1 MTPPPELLRSGW
13 FPFIL
18 NFYWRAVP
26 VFFRFGGL
34 SLTSWFRTPEKNRA
48 EGGSPESQH
57 LFGLAWDIAVPQQ
70 QAGSRVGQVVDDVV
84 RELQA
89 AGLVAVRERRHV
101 HVQLF
106 PAGVL
111 ARAGVTFPR

>member
-1 MTPPPELLRSGW
+1 MIPPPELLQSAW

-18 NFYWRAVP
+18 NFYWRVAGI
-26 VFFRFGGL
+26 FFHYPGRVGV
-34 SLTSWFRTPEKNRA
+34 TSWFRTAEKNRI
-48 EGGSPESQH
+48 EGGHEDSQH
-57 LFGLAWDIAVPQQ
+57 LFGLAMDLSAAPQLIPDVVSVAKQNHLIAVQ
-70 QAGSRVGQVVDDVV
+70 
-84 RELQA
+84 
-89 AGLVAVRERRHV
+89 ERDHV